1 MAQARRDAITC
12 RQEPPPGTTLALF
25 CREFRVVG
33 GVGVKMI
40 GMAGARVLRP
50 FGGALIMRW

>member
-1 MAQARRDAITC
+1 MAQARWDAITC